1 MLNFENLYKNW
12 IPAITY
18 HTERKLV
25 LKLMNFTKT
34 LAVTR
39 LPPSHTA
46 TKIHDTINLVLDQW
60 NIPKNKIFHIVTD
73 NGSNMV
79 AAFKRHSLGDD
90 SENEDNFANHNHVTL
105 DPVDLKP

>member
-1 MLNFENLYKNW
+1 LTTPFLGVTAHYFSHKDKQRCN
-12 IPAITY
+12 
-18 HTERKLV
+18 V
-25 LKLMNFTKT
+25 T